1 MEIILLVKDAIP
13 LTGGCQNPVE
23 IVEFKNTTWD
33 ILRSISENMDKLFRP
48 VGEHY
53 GLTMMQV
60 RILLEIGNRT
70 RTVGSLG
77 KSISVAGGNISAM
90 CKKLEKEGFVM
101 RSRDSA
107 DERIVNVTLSEK
119 GKKTIKMI
127 EKDLQRLYAE
137 SLAQVDQEDLRN
149 MIMGLEKF
157 NQMVQK
163 MLSTRS

>member
-1 MEIILLVKDAIP
+1 M
-13 LTGGCQNPVE
+13 E

-33 ILRSISENMDKLFRP
+33 ILRNISENMDKLFRP
-48 VGEHY
+48 VGEQY

-60 RILLEIGNRT
+60 RILLEISGRP

-90 CKKLEKEGFVM
+90 CKKLEIEGFVL
-101 RSRDSA
+101 RSRDRA

-119 GKKTIKMI
+119 GQETIKKI

-137 SLAQVDQEDLRN
+137 NLAQVDQEDLRN

-157 NQMVQK
+157 NQLVQK
-163 MLSTRS
+163 MLSTRRQQEANS

>member
-1 MEIILLVKDAIP
+1 M
-13 LTGGCQNPVE
+13 
-23 IVEFKNTTWD
+23 
-33 ILRSISENMDKLFRP
+33 
-48 VGEHY
+48 
-53 GLTMMQV
+53 
-60 RILLEIGNRT
+60 
-70 RTVGSLG
+70 GSLG

-149 MIMGLEKF
+149 MIIGLEKF

>member
-1 MEIILLVKDAIP
+1 
-13 LTGGCQNPVE
+13 
-23 IVEFKNTTWD
+23 
-33 ILRSISENMDKLFRP
+33 
-48 VGEHY
+48 
-53 GLTMMQV
+53 MMQV

-149 MIMGLEKF
+149 MIIGLEKF